1 MTEHGRNMMLLCQQ
15 SISDNVEGSTTA
27 AVATGPATR
36 NYQNVQPLGLVLGS
50 TNPSPETP
58 KDENERDE
66 SLDTLPKS
74 PFSDLIRNEHTSL
87 LSRDIVDDQFKE
99 IFGGRDPDADT
110 PFARALSL
118 SNELKPKLKMCA
130 EKANAERR
138 MSGKKEN
145 TFVAEDESSSSQ
157 SNSSSISSFKDQLSD
172 FRFFLATV

>member
-1 MTEHGRNMMLLCQQ
+1 MLLCQQ
-15 SISDNVEGSTTA
+15 SISDDVEGPTTA
-27 AVATGPATR
+27 AVAPGPAPR

-74 PFSDLIRNEHTSL
+74 PFSDPIRNEHTSL

-99 IFGGRDPDADT
+99 IFGGSDPDADT

-130 EKANAERR
+130 D
-138 MSGKKEN
+138 
-145 TFVAEDESSSSQ
+145 VHSSRTSLIRFGSVQ
-157 SNSSSISSFKDQLSD
+157 DGVVYLGHCRQIISFGIQIVKQID
-172 FRFFLATV
+172 